1 MSAEPVP
8 DLGGRKPAPKPGFY
22 RDVPFDEY
30 ASWDAVNSHI
40 LTGLARGTPA
50 HVRHEMLHG
59 GQTPTESLAL
69 GWLLHLAVL
78 EPERFEAGVV
88 VPPKVDRRT
97 KEGKAT
103 WERFQA
109 GNVGKELVDYG
120 THAKVLAMRA
130 ALLAHES
137 AGTFLRSKGA
147 NEVSLVWEEPEVG
160 VVCKAR
166 IDRAAYLNEWPIIG
180 DVKTARSAGR
190 RSFERAVNDFGYHLQ
205 AQHYLSGLQRLA
217 PIADGQPFRRF
228 CFFVVETE
236 APYCVAV
243 FELDETALAQAEQ
256 DRQRHLRT
264 WRRCV
269 ETGAWPA
276 YAPGVELISLPAW
289 ALKSWGI
296 E

>member
-1 MSAEPVP
+1 MSAETV
-8 DLGGRKPAPKPGFY
+8 DLGRKPAPKPGFY
-22 RDVPFDEY
+22 RDIPFDEY

-40 LTGLARGTPA
+40 LGGFARTPA
-50 HVRHEMLHG
+50 HVRHDLLHG
-59 GQTPTESLAL
+59 GQTPTDSLAL

-109 GNVGKELVDYG
+109 GNVGKELVDAD
-120 THAKVLAMRA
+120 TFAKVVAMRA
-130 ALLAHES
+130 ALLAHPS
-137 AGTFLRSKGA
+137 AGEFLRSRGA

-166 IDRAAYLNEWPIIG
+166 VDRVAYLNEWPIVG
-180 DVKTARSAGR
+180 DVKTARDAGR
-190 RSFERAVNDFGYHLQ
+190 RPFERAVNQYAYHLQ
-205 AQHYLSGLQRLA
+205 AQHYLAGLQALS
-217 PIADGQPFRRF
+217 PIPEGQPFRRF

-243 FELDETALAQAEQ
+243 YELDESALVLAEQ
-256 DRQRHLRT
+256 DRQRHLKT
-264 WRRCV
+264 WRQCV
-269 ETGAWPA
+269 ETGVWPA
-276 YAPGVELISLPAW
+276 YGDGVELISLPAW
-289 ALKSWGI
+289 AFKTGVI